1 MGFSLNNSVVPA
13 PRQETWV
20 CWCIFQFLFSLEP
33 ELVISTRRTIVLLP
47 DLVRSGPDTFFL
59 EHLYQMLRLPFHLLG
74 QVPDAPSS
82 FPITQGPGMEAIP
95 VSFRQ
100 QLGGSLSMAHGKLHQ
115 TTITERQK

>member
-20 CWCIFQFLFSLEP
+20 CWCIFQFPFNLEP

-74 QVPDAPSS
+74 QVPNARSS
-82 FPITQGPGMEAIP
+82 FPIT
-95 VSFRQ
+95 
-100 QLGGSLSMAHGKLHQ
+100 
-115 TTITERQK
+115 